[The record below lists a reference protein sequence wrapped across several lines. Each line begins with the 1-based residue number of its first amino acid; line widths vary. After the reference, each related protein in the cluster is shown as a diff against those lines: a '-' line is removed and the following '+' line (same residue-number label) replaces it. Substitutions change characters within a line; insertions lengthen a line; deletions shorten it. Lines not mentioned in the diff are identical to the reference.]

1 MQKQKMFWHRV
12 RNILIVLAM
21 MNILLIWNRVP
32 IGMGMMVP
40 VTILLVLGCI
50 YCNIRPVH
58 VTLSGRRLKIMD
70 AGYELIVT
78 AGVSIVLEIVLVT
91 VLFLCPIG
99 TFSLKISI
107 LNGIVAFLVEA
118 LVILNGCTRVMFT
131 SRDLGVTNRL
141 LLLCLWWFP
150 LVNVWILARWCKK
163 VRYEFLYEQSQAM
176 LDEARKEN
184 EVCKTCYPLVLV
196 HGIFFRDWLYV
207 NYWGRITGEL
217 KRNGAQVW
225 YGHQQSSDA
234 VRRSGQELKDNI

>member
-40 VTILLVLGCI
+40 VTILLVLGYI

-118 LVILNGCTRVMFT
+118 LVILNGCTC
-131 SRDLGVTNRL
+131 L
-141 LLLCLWWFP
+141 L
-150 LVNVWILARWCKK
+150 
-163 VRYEFLYEQSQAM
+163 Y
-176 LDEARKEN
+176 
-184 EVCKTCYPLVLV
+184 T
-196 HGIFFRDWLYV
+196 
-207 NYWGRITGEL
+207 
-217 KRNGAQVW
+217 
-225 YGHQQSSDA
+225 SDA
-234 VRRSGQELKDNI
+234 ADE